1 MNAPGDL
8 QSRHSH
14 IPDAIHVEEKRHRIG
29 RNNQCN
35 QRATQAPGLACD
47 INAQD
52 GTSQNESHR
61 NTVDHAECEVVDCR
75 EPQVWKRGGDI
86 LRGSVEL
93 GDAWM
98 RARKRVDRQNTDGD
112 NDHRGED
119 TDDFHDAIK
128 IKEGRDDNQNCAD
141 RTSRPCRDSK
151 LLFQVRSRA

>member
-1 MNAPGDL
+1 MSVYRSANAPGDL

-35 QRATQAPGLACD
+35 QRATQAPGLACHID
-47 INAQD
+47 AQD

-75 EPQVWKRGGDI
+75 EPQVRKCGGDV

-93 GDAWM
+93 CNSGMVAEQ
-98 RARKRVDRQNTDGD
+98 RVDRQDADGN

-119 TDDFHDAIK
+119 PDNFHDAIK
-128 IKEGRDDNQNCAD
+128 VKESSHDNKNCTD
-141 RTSRPCRDSK
+141 RAARPGRDSK
-151 LLFQVRSRA
+151 LLF